1 MSVVR
6 LYVDEDAYEHAVVEG
21 LRARGLDVL
30 TTAEADHLGSSDR
43 EQLAFA
49 AELNRAIYTFNVGH
63 LDRLHEDFLEHE
75 LDHYGIIVI
84 PDQRYSVGEKIRRLA
99 RFVSSITAE
108 GMVNRMEYL

>member
-6 LYVDEDAYEHAVVEG
+6 LYVDEDASEHAVVEG

-30 TTAEADHLGSSDR
+30 TTAEAHRLGSSDR

-49 AELNRAIYTFNVGH
+49 TEQNRALYTFDVGH
-63 LDRLHEDFLEHE
+63 FARLHEDFLKQG
-75 LDHYGIIVI
+75 LDHHGIIVI

-99 RFVSSITAE
+99 RLVSSTTAS